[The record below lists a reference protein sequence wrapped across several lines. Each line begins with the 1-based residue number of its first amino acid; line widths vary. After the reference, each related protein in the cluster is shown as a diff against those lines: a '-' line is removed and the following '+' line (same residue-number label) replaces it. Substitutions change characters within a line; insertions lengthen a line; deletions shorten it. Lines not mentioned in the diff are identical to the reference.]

1 MPRPRFVSVFPMSLL
16 PLLFL
21 GGCGGN
27 YNGNSGSPG
36 CSGVGSCAK
45 PTISSISLASAAVN
59 SGPVPFTITGSNFA
73 LGDSLTVLG
82 PGGSLVIITSQSSST
97 TLAVTIP
104 NSALQIEGTSS
115 IQVRDNTSGNAT
127 TSLPF
132 TITTACPVQGNE
144 AALANASPQW
154 IFLVE
159 GENAGNPMAMA
170 GLFAPDGMG
179 GILFGTEDI
188 NVMGS
193 APLTNQAVILPS
205 YYSEDST
212 GRGCLELH
220 TAASLKIFH
229 FAGKQMMEF
238 DDTIGTGEKAAGTMA
253 AALKPGAVAGFSG
266 GIFGLEGWDM
276 AGGHAAVAGNFA
288 TQGNGGGGLIG
299 SITGGLCDTNDAG
312 TLNSSAPIPPGGIY
326 NIVSGVAGQPSG
338 RGTISFTAG
347 PILVDGVI
355 YLGNAGNFLILSTT
369 QVSTSVPLLSGRGGG
384 FNPNYLI
391 GTSNY
396 YLFISTGRY
405 RAMVGIFNLTSN
417 TATTGTYAGSVAVVD
432 ANSAGGGPGFTGDL
446 FTVTHPVWGR
456 VAFQFANNSG
466 LNIVAY
472 IQGGGG
478 NASQVTGV
486 TVGADSDAASGT
498 LSFQANVATNY
509 TYSDFAFSA
518 AYSNYHSSRGGV
530 TTKLGVITFDG
541 NGGYTGTVDQSAPF
555 GLGANLPFSGSF
567 GINRDGFGSLDQF
580 SPFVSVFTPSSPRVA
595 SIYYINGNSVL
606 VHPAVSAVLTN

>member
-1 MPRPRFVSVFPMSLL
+1 
-16 PLLFL
+16 
-21 GGCGGN
+21 
-27 YNGNSGSPG
+27 
-36 CSGVGSCAK
+36 
-45 PTISSISLASAAVN
+45 
-59 SGPVPFTITGSNFA
+59 
-73 LGDSLTVLG
+73 
-82 PGGSLVIITSQSSST
+82 
-97 TLAVTIP
+97 
-104 NSALQIEGTSS
+104 
-115 IQVRDNTSGNAT
+115 
-127 TSLPF
+127 
-132 TITTACPVQGNE
+132 
-144 AALANASPQW
+144 
-154 IFLVE
+154 
-159 GENAGNPMAMA
+159 
-170 GLFAPDGMG
+170 
-179 GILFGTEDI
+179 
-188 NVMGS
+188 
-193 APLTNQAVILPS
+193 
-205 YYSEDST
+205 
-212 GRGCLELH
+212 
-220 TAASLKIFH
+220 
-229 FAGKQMMEF
+229 
-238 DDTIGTGEKAAGTMA
+238 
-253 AALKPGAVAGFSG
+253 
-266 GIFGLEGWDM
+266 
-276 AGGHAAVAGNFA
+276 
-288 TQGNGGGGLIG
+288 
-299 SITGGLCDTNDAG
+299 
-312 TLNSSAPIPPGGIY
+312 
-326 NIVSGVAGQPSG
+326 
-338 RGTISFTAG
+338 
-347 PILVDGVI
+347 
-355 YLGNAGNFLILSTT
+355 
-369 QVSTSVPLLSGRGGG
+369 VPLLSGRGGG

-580 SPFVSVFTPSSPRVA
+580 SPFVSVFITSMEIRC
-595 SIYYINGNSVL
+595 
-606 VHPAVSAVLTN
+606 